1 VADEARRAHDP
12 GVAGRGVDRG
22 VHDRLDGAAP
32 RAGAVRPV
40 RAGGDEN
47 GAEVCLGG
55 CRVVDDGHN
64 LVDVDDDEVLRR
76 GEGEPGTGG
85 LDHEPSV
92 VEELGRVPL
101 GQDGEVAGGFA
112 EQGGQGDQRGGDE
125 VGFPGGAGHES
136 LMTRRRGRAAR
147 GRGSAGG

>member
-1 VADEARRAHDP
+1 MKRRAHDP

-32 RAGAVRPV
+32 RAGASGRSVPEATSTALRS
-40 RAGGDEN
+40 AW
-47 GAEVCLGG
+47 
-55 CRVVDDGHN
+55 VVVGSSTTAAD

-92 VEELGRVPL
+92 VEELGRVAL
-101 GQDGEVAGGFA
+101 GRMARSRAEFA
-112 EQGGQGDQRGGDE
+112 EQRGQGDQRRRDE
-125 VGFPGGAGHES
+125 GQVP
-136 LMTRRRGRAAR
+136 RWC
-147 GRGSAGG
+147 GS